1 MPKDATVEQA
11 MYGVG
16 ITIEDPDI
24 FQFNGRWYLFAAEI
38 SNPDVRVKPERLDN
52 KNIQM
57 FEYTNEVNSLCLR
70 GKIVYTDW
78 DGRVSKY
85 FNRMDN
91 HMTIGCKQMEKKQ
104 DGSNNENEKAI
115 EVFQD
120 MDRGEAS
127 MFTHVFIVQNIG
139 IIDRKDQE
147 ITYEIEL
154 ISKSWYNLC
163 SNLIY
168 SNYDSTND
176 EDKNIYNI
184 MKKLFELDNLNVEPT
199 GFANIAQRSNIRIDY
214 STNANESLITA
225 IPYLFDR
232 LYRTKKEY
240 EMTLK
245 FIAYNPLKDE
255 YRLIDYSDDT
265 TWPTIAKP
273 IVVLS
278 LFDTE
283 FEQMIFS
290 KNSQMA
296 SVVSKKQ
303 TEAYKD
309 LFDHNIWSHDKE
321 LNLIN
326 LLETSFKSEDL
337 RTLLNSKS
345 KNSNVSNQNVMDK
358 YNELNPLWFTLGTR
372 YNQNTSLWN
381 KDSSVYQDVLDD
393 MLKRDALIL
402 NIDGDIT
409 HQAGCALG
417 ITLDRT
423 IDRLPEITAQQKK
436 ELYEKHRQI
445 EGLFQIL
452 KVRHMYK
459 PSTPYPSYTENV
471 ILGRNFILTPSP
483 NFGAVDGTIFDNGF
497 ESVFIKESSTAIV

>member
-1 MPKDATVEQA
+1 MKASEATVEQN

-38 SNPDVRVKPERLDN
+38 SNPDVRVEPERLDN

-57 FEYTNEVNSLCLR
+57 FEYTNELNSLCLH

-91 HMTIGCKQMEKKQ
+91 HMTIGCKQMQKVK
-104 DGSNNENEKAI
+104 DGEMEHFV
-115 EVFQD
+115 E
-120 MDRGEAS
+120 MERGNAS

-154 ISKSWYNLC
+154 ISRNWYKIC
-163 SNLIY
+163 ANLIY
-168 SNYDSTND
+168 SNYDSKSD
-176 EDKNIYNI
+176 KDKNVYNI
-184 MKKLFELDNLNVEPT
+184 IKSLFELDELKVDST
-199 GFANIAQRSNIRIDY
+199 GFTNIAQRSNIRIDY
-214 STNANESLITA
+214 ATNANESLITA
-225 IPYLFDR
+225 LPYLFDR
-232 LYRTKKEY
+232 LYLAKNQY
-240 EMTLK
+240 EITLK
-245 FIAYNPLKDE
+245 FIAYDPLEDQ
-255 YRLIDYSDDT
+255 YRLIDYSDET
-265 TWPTIAKP
+265 TWPTVSKP
-273 IVVLS
+273 LIVLS

-283 FEQMIFS
+283 FEQMLFS

-296 SVVSKKQ
+296 SVVIKKQ
-303 TEAYKD
+303 TQTYQDMFVHK
-309 LFDHNIWSHDKE
+309 IWSHDKE
-321 LNLIN
+321 LNSIKSDK
-326 LLETSFKSEDL
+326 TSFTIDDMNV
-337 RTLLNSKS
+337 LLNSKS
-345 KNSNVSNQNVMDK
+345 KNSNVNGQNVMDK
-358 YNELNPLWFTLGTR
+358 YNKLNQKWFTLGHNLSER
-372 YNQNTSLWN
+372 YCKDTTLWN
-381 KDSSVYQDVLDD
+381 KDFSIYRDVLDD
-393 MLKRDALIL
+393 MMSRDALIL

-417 ITLDRT
+417 ISLDRT
-423 IDRLPEITAQQKK
+423 IEKIPEITAKQKK

-445 EGLFQIL
+445 EGLFQIV

-471 ILGRNFILTPSP
+471 VLGRNFILTPSP
-483 NFGAVDGTIFDNGF
+483 NFGAVEGTIFNNEF
-497 ESVFIKESSTAIV
+497 KSVFVKS